1 MGDKQFLIESITK
14 DIVSY
19 LIEDYG
25 MDLQTALRRF
35 YNSDTYAK
43 LLDERSGLY
52 TQSSAYIYDFLKH
65 ELRTGKMG

>member
-1 MGDKQFLIESITK
+1 MSDKQFLIESITK

-43 LLDERSGLY
+43 LLDEHTY
-52 TQSSAYIYDFLKH
+52 MTF
-65 ELRTGKMG
+65 

>member
-1 MGDKQFLIESITK
+1 MSDKQFLIESITK

-52 TQSSAYIYDFLKH
+52 TQSSAYRYDVLKH